1 MTLRSDI
8 LGAQKEALKAHDEA
22 RLAVLRM
29 LWSAIRNQEIEKGHT
44 ELNDE
49 EVQKMAAT
57 QIKQLKD
64 AAVDFA
70 RGDRQDLVAK
80 SEAEIKIL
88 QAYLP
93 EQMSDEELRSL
104 VEKIIKESG
113 LSGTAVGK
121 AIGSVMK
128 EVKGRADGNR
138 VKEIVSKILAG

>member
-8 LGAQKEALKAHDEA
+8 LDAQKEALKAHDEA

>member
-8 LGAQKEALKAHDEA
+8 LDAQKEALKAHDEA

-44 ELNDE
+44 ELKDD

-93 EQMSDEELRSL
+93 EQMSDEELKSL
-104 VEKIIKESG
+104 VEKIIKEFG
-113 LSGTAVGK
+113 LSGTDVGK
-121 AIGSVMK
+121 AMGSVMK

-138 VKEIVSKILAG
+138 VKEVVSKILAG